1 MIEARLIIEIPGLE
15 SLAAAIANR
24 NAQQPELQPA
34 APVTQA
40 PAAPAP
46 AVYTPPV
53 AAPAPMPSV
62 VPTSPAPSFTAEQI
76 GRAGAAMLEAD
87 PTKHPALMALLQQ
100 FGVPA
105 IALLQPDQ
113 LGPFAT
119 ALRGL
124 GANI

>member
-15 SLAAAIANR
+15 SLAAAIAKR
-24 NAQQPELQPA
+24 NAQQPELPPA
-34 APVTQA
+34 APVT
-40 PAAPAP
+40 PAP
-46 AVYTPPV
+46 TSAVY
-53 AAPAPMPSV
+53 AQQV
-62 VPTSPAPSFTAEQI
+62 VPTSPPPSFTAEQI

-87 PTKHPALMALLQQ
+87 PAKHPALMALLQQ